1 MRLGRVVHHFTK
13 CSTKAEPGG
22 WKMDDDGMHV
32 KFFCRSCGLKY
43 IRHND
48 DQEIELKGLGRLP
61 RDPTVL
67 DLMNLGP
74 ATS

>member
-1 MRLGRVVHHFTK
+1 
-13 CSTKAEPGG
+13 
-22 WKMDDDGMHV
+22 MDDDGMHV
-32 KFFCRSCGLKY
+32 KFFCSSCGLKY

-48 DQEIELKGLGRLP
+48 DAEIEIKGMGRLP
-61 RDPTVL
+61 RNPNVL